1 MLLTR
6 ALSLIRVHFTA
17 SLRDAAADISNRIAD
32 KQLNETTMS
41 ALLYAKFRTGASELK
56 PVGMEIQERAVLGA
70 GTETRR
76 ETEYQSLMTEL
87 TQSYAAIRG
96 KLILPLVTK
105 RIGEI
110 AIAPSTA
117 KDLVAFARSSISYI
131 RGICSDEFDLWYAW
145 FATDTGLYDFLESIC
160 EKLHDHIR
168 PRIVRETQLPKL
180 CELCSLIQARYMDD
194 TDDDDTETD
203 RESEDGDAYGQRI
216 ASSTGSLDFTLL
228 VQPVMEDAQTR
239 LVFIAMSVMR
249 NEIELY
255 KPQPEDLRY
264 PPKDTP
270 SSAFGFVGR
279 NSKAAPVLSGRK
291 NPVKGAEGGGAG
303 SSNNKSDINANE
315 NDDMKE
321 NGAQDWSFNAS
332 EAAREHWYPTL
343 AKAVW
348 LLSRIYR
355 LINVRDFAYY
365 ILYQI

>member
-1 MLLTR
+1 
-6 ALSLIRVHFTA
+6 
-17 SLRDAAADISNRIAD
+17 
-32 KQLNETTMS
+32 MS

-56 PVGMEIQERAVLGA
+56 QVGMEIQKRAVLRT
-70 GTETRR
+70 GTEAGR
-76 ETEYQSLMTEL
+76 ETEYQSLMNEL
-87 TQSYAAIRG
+87 TQSYASVRG
-96 KLILPLVTK
+96 KLILPLVAK

-145 FATDTGLYDFLESIC
+145 FTTDAGLYDFLESIC
-160 EKLHDHIR
+160 EKLFDHIR

-194 TDDDDTETD
+194 ADDEDTETD
-203 RESEDGDAYGQRI
+203 RGSENEDVYEYGK
-216 ASSTGSLDFTLL
+216 ASSSLSLDFSSL

-264 PPKDTP
+264 PPKDKQT
-270 SSAFGFVGR
+270 SVSGGGGGI
-279 NSKAAPVLSGRK
+279 SDGKMKAAPVLSGRK
-291 NPVKGAEGGGAG
+291 NPVKGAEGGSC
-303 SSNNKSDINANE
+303 SSSSTSYANVHRSNE
-315 NDDMKE
+315 LKE
-321 NGAQDWSFNAS
+321 NGAQDWSFQAS
-332 EAAREHWYPTL
+332 EPAREHWYPTL

-355 LINVRDFAYY
+355 LINVRIYFYKVFFSKEQH
-365 ILYQI
+365 I